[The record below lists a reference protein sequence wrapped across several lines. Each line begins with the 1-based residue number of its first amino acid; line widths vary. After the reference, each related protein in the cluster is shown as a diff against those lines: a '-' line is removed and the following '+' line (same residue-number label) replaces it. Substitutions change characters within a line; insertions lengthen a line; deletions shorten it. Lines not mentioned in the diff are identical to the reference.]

1 MHRFKK
7 NSRPDALVTAL
18 CAAFL
23 ILGLSAS
30 QSHDAAATPLPQE
43 TVTLEEDQLAVTVA
57 SASKVQTD
65 PLNSDLTIWVSEI
78 ELFGRDTIWV
88 ELIDSYGEVIYDS
101 EVRPN
106 ETHLLPDGRAV
117 VVRSVDPTTRIVKSD
132 ESRLEIEGQMMVTR
146 RIVEDA
152 QESTSVEFIEAKA
165 QKKSSPLLE
174 MAEAGQAIW
183 TTVLSFFDT
192 AVAKVEVAWSW
203 LVDTIRV

>member
-1 MHRFKK
+1 MHRIMEITR
-7 NSRPDALVTAL
+7 SSALATAL
-18 CAAFL
+18 CTALL
-23 ILGLSAS
+23 ILGLAAQSPKASAS
-30 QSHDAAATPLPQE
+30 PLPQE

-57 SASKVQTD
+57 SASKEQTD
-65 PLNSDLTIWVSEI
+65 PLNSDLTIWVGEI

-117 VVRSVDPTTRIVKSD
+117 VVRLVDPATRIVKSD

-146 RIVEDA
+146 RIVEDG
-152 QESTSVEFIEAKA
+152 QESTSVEFVEAA
-165 QKKSSPLLE
+165 PEKKSSPLLE
-174 MAEAGQAIW
+174 MAAVGQTIW
-183 TTVLSFFDT
+183 TTVLTFFDT
-192 AVAKVEVAWSW
+192 AVTQVEVAWSW

>member
-1 MHRFKK
+1 MHRIMEIT
-7 NSRPDALVTAL
+7 RPSALATAL
-18 CAAFL
+18 CTALL
-23 ILGLSAS
+23 ILGLAAQSQKVSAS
-30 QSHDAAATPLPQE
+30 PLPQE

-57 SASKVQTD
+57 SASKEQTD
-65 PLNSDLTIWVSEI
+65 PLNSDLTIWVGEI

-117 VVRSVDPTTRIVKSD
+117 VVRSVDPETRIVKSD

-146 RIVEDA
+146 RIVEDG
-152 QESTSVEFIEAKA
+152 QESTSVEFVEAAPK
-165 QKKSSPLLE
+165 KKSSPLLE
-174 MAEAGQAIW
+174 MAAVGQTIW
-183 TTVLSFFDT
+183 TTVLTFFDT
-192 AVAKVEVAWSW
+192 AVTQVEVAWSW

>member
-1 MHRFKK
+1 MHRIIEIT
-7 NSRPDALVTAL
+7 RPSALATAL
-18 CAAFL
+18 CTALL
-23 ILGLSAS
+23 ILGLAAQSQKASAS
-30 QSHDAAATPLPQE
+30 PLPQE

-57 SASKVQTD
+57 SASKEQTD
-65 PLNSDLTIWVSEI
+65 PLNSDLTIWVGEI

-117 VVRSVDPTTRIVKSD
+117 VVRSVDPATRIVKSD

-146 RIVEDA
+146 RIVEDG
-152 QESTSVEFIEAKA
+152 QESTSVEFVEAAPK
-165 QKKSSPLLE
+165 KKSSPLLE
-174 MAEAGQAIW
+174 MAAVGRTIW
-183 TTVLSFFDT
+183 TTVLTFFDT
-192 AVAKVEVAWSW
+192 AVTQVEVAWSW